1 MKLKKLTSTVVLAA
15 TLLIS
20 SQAMA
25 EFDITRMTTVV
36 DDLSGSYTVTKSGRL
51 ADSQF
56 TGTSLTEF
64 NQFHPGQGDNEATI
78 SGMISKQTTRGDGE
92 LNTTSSGDFNL
103 ASINGSWDVSFTD
116 LSIQASE
123 IGVELSGSVMVN
135 DETYDAAELPEGVSR
150 MLRRVFWLTRR

>member
-1 MKLKKLTSTVVLAA
+1 MKLNKLTSTVVLAA

-36 DDLSGSYTVTKSGRL
+36 DDLYPSYTVTKSGRL
-51 ADSQF
+51 EDSQF

-64 NQFHPGQGDNEATI
+64 NQFHPGQGDNEASI
-78 SGMISKQTTRGDGE
+78 SGVISKQTSRGDGKI
-92 LNTTSSGDFNL
+92 NTTSSGNFEL
-103 ASINGSWDVSFTD
+103 ESINGSWNVSFTD
-116 LSIQASE
+116 LSILASE
-123 IGVELSGSVMVN
+123 IGVELTGSVMVN
-135 DETYDAAELPEGVSR
+135 DETYDAAELPEGVAR